1 VDVHQAAGGGGTG
14 RVDPA
19 DATPPPRYQFGSL
32 QRSLPLAPSTSSQS
46 GSQALPTVQAAP
58 ALPHPEPTLSSSSS
72 SSPLPGAQMRDTPA
86 PASPASADP
95 PPSPASAPSS
105 PSWTPPRRPR
115 GRWAGGGPS
124 AGGADRAGAACEDDG
139 DSRSRSDSRSPVRVD
154 FAAHGRPVCKR
165 TPQPPAAQAPLHFT
179 IQVHGRRGAARSRC
193 RASAVD
199 GSSSSSTI
207 ATAPPVVITME
218 LSQDEADLVQ
228 ALRRELAR
236 AP

>member
-1 VDVHQAAGGGGTG
+1 LNLALVAHRRGCCSSDAPVPAHRPSPLRIGIMARRRWRDRG
-14 RVDPA
+14 RHASPPPP
-19 DATPPPRYQFGSL
+19 TPPTARALAGPR
-32 QRSLPLAPSTSSQS
+32 P
-46 GSQALPTVQAAP
+46 
-58 ALPHPEPTLSSSSS
+58 
-72 SSPLPGAQMRDTPA
+72 
-86 PASPASADP
+86 
-95 PPSPASAPSS
+95 

-115 GRWAGGGPS
+115 RGRAGGGPS
-124 AGGADRAGAACEDDG
+124 ARGADRAGAAFDDG

-179 IQVHGRRGAARSRC
+179 IQVHGRRGAARSRRC

>member
-1 VDVHQAAGGGGTG
+1 MNLRRASSWVLQLGCTCSCPPSRIMARRWRDRG
-14 RVDPA
+14 RHA
-19 DATPPPRYQFGSL
+19 SPPPPTPTARA
-32 QRSLPLAPSTSSQS
+32 LAGPR
-46 GSQALPTVQAAP
+46 P
-58 ALPHPEPTLSSSSS
+58 
-72 SSPLPGAQMRDTPA
+72 
-86 PASPASADP
+86 
-95 PPSPASAPSS
+95 
-105 PSWTPPRRPR
+105 PSWTPPRRRR

-124 AGGADRAGAACEDDG
+124 AGGADRAGAACDDG
-139 DSRSRSDSRSPVRVD
+139 DSRSRSRDSRPPVRVD

-179 IQVHGRRGAARSRC
+179 IQVHGRRGAARRC
-193 RASAVD
+193 RATAVD

>member
-1 VDVHQAAGGGGTG
+1 MARRWRDRG
-14 RVDPA
+14 RHA
-19 DATPPPRYQFGSL
+19 SPPP
-32 QRSLPLAPSTSSQS
+32 
-46 GSQALPTVQAAP
+46 PT
-58 ALPHPEPTLSSSSS
+58 PTARARAG
-72 SSPLPGAQMRDTPA
+72 PRP
-86 PASPASADP
+86 
-95 PPSPASAPSS
+95 
-105 PSWTPPRRPR
+105 PSWTPPRRRR

-124 AGGADRAGAACEDDG
+124 AGGADRAGAACDYG
-139 DSRSRSDSRSPVRVD
+139 DNRSRSRDSRSPVRVD

-179 IQVHGRRGAARSRC
+179 IQVHGRRGAARRC
-193 RASAVD
+193 RATAVD

>member
-1 VDVHQAAGGGGTG
+1 MARRRWRDRG
-14 RVDPA
+14 RHASPPPP
-19 DATPPPRYQFGSL
+19 TPPTARAARALTGPR
-32 QRSLPLAPSTSSQS
+32 P
-46 GSQALPTVQAAP
+46 
-58 ALPHPEPTLSSSSS
+58 
-72 SSPLPGAQMRDTPA
+72 
-86 PASPASADP
+86 
-95 PPSPASAPSS
+95 

-179 IQVHGRRGAARSRC
+179 IQVHGRRRGAARSRC
-193 RASAVD
+193 RRRASAVD

-218 LSQDEADLVQ
+218 LSQDEAGLVQ
-228 ALRRELAR
+228 ALRELTR
-236 AP
+236 APCECPWRLWVL

>member
-1 VDVHQAAGGGGTG
+1 MARRRWRDRG
-14 RVDPA
+14 RHASPPPP
-19 DATPPPRYQFGSL
+19 TPPTARALAGPR
-32 QRSLPLAPSTSSQS
+32 P
-46 GSQALPTVQAAP
+46 
-58 ALPHPEPTLSSSSS
+58 
-72 SSPLPGAQMRDTPA
+72 
-86 PASPASADP
+86 
-95 PPSPASAPSS
+95 

-115 GRWAGGGPS
+115 GRAGGGPS

-139 DSRSRSDSRSPVRVD
+139 GDSGRSRSDSRSPVRVD

-179 IQVHGRRGAARSRC
+179 IQVHGRRGAARSRRC

-218 LSQDEADLVQ
+218 LSQDEAGLVQ
-228 ALRRELAR
+228 ALRELSTRASQDEAGLVQALRVLTR